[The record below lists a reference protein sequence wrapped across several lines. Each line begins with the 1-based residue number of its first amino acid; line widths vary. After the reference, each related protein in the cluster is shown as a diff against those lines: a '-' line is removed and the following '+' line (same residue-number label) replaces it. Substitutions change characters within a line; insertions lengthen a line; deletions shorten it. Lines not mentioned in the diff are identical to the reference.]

1 MTPDPEDIVVLLLGL
16 TLLAGFS
23 GMIAAWVVRVAARQ
37 RIAEN
42 LLRERLARAWG
53 TLPRPSAETESH

>member
-1 MTPDPEDIVVLLLGL
+1 MTPEPEEILLLMVGL
-16 TLLAGFS
+16 TVLAGFS
-23 GMIAAWVVRVAARQ
+23 ALIAYWVVRVAGRQ

-53 TLPRPSAETESH
+53 TLPRPTAETEPR

>member
-1 MTPDPEDIVVLLLGL
+1 MPSGNDILAVMVVMMI
-16 TLLAGFS
+16 LAGFS
-23 GMIAAWVVRVAARQ
+23 ALVAFWISRVAGRQ

-53 TLPRPSAETESH
+53 VNTAPRSGEPEAR